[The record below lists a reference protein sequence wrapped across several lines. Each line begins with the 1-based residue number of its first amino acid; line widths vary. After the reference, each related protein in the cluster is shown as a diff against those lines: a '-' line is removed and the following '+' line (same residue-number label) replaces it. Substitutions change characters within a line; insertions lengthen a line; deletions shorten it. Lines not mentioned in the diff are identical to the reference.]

1 MRKDRCYRDLSEEE
15 QNQLWEAFAQGDE
28 NSRELL
34 IQLNEPLV
42 RAVVS
47 RFAFERDTAGDLF
60 QCGMLGL
67 LDAMAR
73 FDPHRGV
80 AFGTF
85 AFPYIK
91 GEVVKGLAAL
101 KGEKKGFYRR
111 KWKEMAS
118 YDGPAAAA
126 AARASVSLEAW
137 MEEAETTAF
146 ADDRA
151 EEMFAAA
158 EDRLWIKEAL
168 SSLTVEEKRILYH
181 RYILRKSQ
189 TETGK
194 ALSLSQT
201 RISRKEKE
209 ILAKLRERI

>member
-1 MRKDRCYRDLSEEE
+1 
-15 QNQLWEAFAQGDE
+15 
-28 NSRELL
+28 
-34 IQLNEPLV
+34 
-42 RAVVS
+42 
-47 RFAFERDTAGDLF
+47 
-60 QCGMLGL
+60 
-67 LDAMAR
+67 
-73 FDPHRGV
+73 
-80 AFGTF
+80 
-85 AFPYIK
+85 
-91 GEVVKGLAAL
+91 
-101 KGEKKGFYRR
+101 
-111 KWKEMAS
+111 
-118 YDGPAAAA
+118 
-126 AARASVSLEAW
+126 

-168 SSLTVEEKRILYH
+168 SSLTAEEKRILYH